1 MGSHSEGHPGNDQQ
15 EPICPSVSPT
25 RDASSLPRGEGTG
38 RLLSDQHRPPS
49 LTAQQK
55 RPGSLPAIERATEG
69 LLGGLVALRD
79 AQWARRPMS
88 ETSFIGGPGISR
100 GQFVKVL
107 DALER
112 AGLIER
118 ERTQFH
124 REGPV
129 PSGNETRLRLT
140 EAGKALA
147 RDHGV
152 AQAHFSEPY

>member
-1 MGSHSEGHPGNDQQ
+1 MINISAPSRFFRSLSRGDQD
-15 EPICPSVSPT
+15 ET
-25 RDASSLPRGEGTG
+25 
-38 RLLSDQHRPPS
+38 
-49 LTAQQK
+49 
-55 RPGSLPAIERATEG
+55 RPGRDETEAGSRIIAQASATAKTGPSKSLRTADCFEKWW
-69 LLGGLVALRD
+69 LGGLVALRD

-107 DALER
+107 DALEG

-118 ERTQFH
+118 ERTHFH

-129 PSGNETRLRLT
+129 PSGKETRLRLT
-140 EAGKALA
+140 EVGKALA